1 MADNQMVKI
10 VFDFDLGNVPASA
23 KKLSQYL
30 KDNNLDLKFTKQS
43 VDNATASLNQF
54 STAQIKAGNAA
65 AAAGNSVKKSNMQWT
80 NLALVVQD
88 LPYGFRGIQNNLPA
102 LMGGIAGMA
111 GPLYLVGSA
120 VIALFTAWDAG
131 LFKVKDATNALK
143 DAQKEYNDTLKS
155 SMGSAGEE
163 IAKMNA
169 LVSIAGNHEITMQ
182 KRLSAVKK
190 LQDEYPS
197 YFGNLDKEKILNGDV
212 ATATDGVKTAII
224 ERAKATAVA
233 SKINKLA
240 AEKFAKDE
248 ELYQLALQKTARVQ
262 AAVNFVKQFPSSA
275 KHLKGLIDASVGG
288 IRDQENAIKSF
299 VDSIDKELN
308 RLQGIYTTAETGSIG
323 LENNKGGKKG
333 KTPEEVAKEKARL
346 AKIANEAETQAYI
359 NTLDERAQKEYKAGL
374 ELSDGLEKM
383 RAAGYTNSETYY
395 AAYRQNMLNIAKE
408 YDDKAAKEKERR
420 DKEASDAANKI
431 NDRDLQ
437 NSLTALK
444 IESDVAT
451 KIANAS
457 GKTTSTD
464 RIKILEDYKNKLYD
478 LASTGGY
485 TAEQFDKIADAL
497 INVDAAIA
505 GSKDKVKSFNVT
517 WTDTINGI
525 NSTINDFINNSLY
538 ALGESIGKVLA
549 GENVDAIDVFGT
561 LIADA
566 LQSLGKQ
573 LIAFGVAKLAAWESL
588 KNPTPAGA
596 ALAVAAGIAAV
607 AAGAA
612 LKSSLTNAKSTTSG
626 NTNSK
631 NSNMPRKFA
640 DGGIISGPT
649 YGLMGEYPGAKSNP
663 EVVAPLDKLKDMMGG
678 GGGGTFMLRGQDLL
692 LSVNR
697 AQKASNLKGQN
708 ISLA

>member
-1 MADNQMVKI
+1 MADNQIVKI
-10 VFDFDLGNVPASA
+10 DFQFDLGNVPASSKA
-23 KKLSQYL
+23 FSNYL
-30 KDNNLDLKFTKQS
+30 KSIGVDLKFTKASTDALATS
-43 VDNATASLNQF
+43 VGHLATEQTKA
-54 STAQIKAGNAA
+54 AQAGAA
-65 AAAGNSVKKSNMQWT
+65 AANSVKKSNMQYT
-80 NLALVVQD
+80 NLALVLQD

-102 LMGGIAGMA
+102 LIGGMA
-111 GPLYLVGSA
+111 GMTGAFYLAASAAIALYTAYDMGAFKSKEATQKAKERTEALQKEKDAIDSIYKSTASETVEVTSLIAVLKSETETRGRKLDALAQLKKISPEIFNSLVLEKNA
-120 VIALFTAWDAG
+120 VIG
-131 LFKVKDATNALK
+131 LDYAYENYIKNLGT
-143 DAQKEYNDTLKS
+143 
-155 SMGSAGEE
+155 
-163 IAKMNA
+163 I
-169 LVSIAGNHEITMQ
+169 I
-182 KRLSAVKK
+182 AVKTK
-190 LQDEYPS
+190 QAELE
-197 YFGNLDKEKILNGDV
+197 
-212 ATATDGVKTAII
+212 AII
-224 ERAKATAVA
+224 EKRLKAEGVTLSQEEKDIKATGEALNA
-233 SKINKLA
+233 NITAKQTDYEQRLKNTRAQIKESKSQREINKL
-240 AEKFAKDE
+240 K
-248 ELYQLALQKTARVQ
+248 
-262 AAVNFVKQFPSSA
+262 
-275 KHLKGLIDASVGG
+275 
-288 IRDQENAIKSF
+288 DQETKILLNLQQLSSGIKVQNADTK
-299 VDSIDKELN
+299 
-308 RLQGIYTTAETGSIG
+308 T
-323 LENNKGGKKG
+323 G
-333 KTPEEVAKEKARL
+333 KTPKELAEEKARL
-346 AKIANEAETQAYI
+346 MRIANDAETDAYI
-359 NTLDERAQKEYKAGL
+359 QTLDERAQKEYKVGL
-374 ELSDGLEKM
+374 ELANGLEKM

-395 AAYRQNMLNIAKE
+395 AGYRQNMLNIAKE
-408 YDDKAAKEKERR
+408 YDDKAAKEQERR
-420 DKEASDAANKI
+420 DKEAADAANKI
-431 NDRDLQ
+431 NDRNLQ
-437 NSLTALK
+437 NALTALK

-464 RIKILEDYKNKLYD
+464 RIKILDDYKSKLYE
-478 LASTGGY
+478 LASVGGY
-485 TAEQFDKIADAL
+485 TAEQFDKISDAL
-497 INVDAAIA
+497 VNVDAAIA

-517 WTDTINGI
+517 WIDTINGI

-573 LIAFGVAKLAAWESL
+573 LIAFGVAKLAAWEAL

-612 LKSSLTNAKSTTSG
+612 LKSSLTNAKSTESNFSRG
-626 NTNSK
+626 K

-663 EVVAPLDKLKDMMGG
+663 EVVAPLDKLKDMIGG

>member
-1 MADNQMVKI
+1 MADNQIVKI
-10 VFDFDLGNVPASA
+10 DFQFDLGNVPASSKA
-23 KKLSQYL
+23 FANYL
-30 KDNNLDLKFTKQS
+30 KGLGVDLKFTKASTDALAAS
-43 VDNATASLNQF
+43 VSHLATAQ
-54 STAQIKAGNAA
+54 TKAA
-65 AAAGNSVKKSNMQWT
+65 AVGALAANSVKKSNQQWT
-80 NLALVVQD
+80 NFALVIQD

-102 LMGGIAGMA
+102 LLGGVAGLA
-111 GPLYLVGSA
+111 GPIYFVGSA
-120 VIALFTAWDAG
+120 IIALFTAWDAG

-155 SMGSAGEE
+155 SMGTAGEE

-169 LVSIAGNHEITMQ
+169 LVSIAGNHEITMS

-262 AAVNFVKQFPSSA
+262 AAVNFVKQFPTSA

-308 RLQGIYTTAETGSIG
+308 RLQGIYTTAETGSID

-333 KTPEEVAKEKARL
+333 KTPEELAKEKARL
-346 AKIANEAETQAYI
+346 AEVANNAETQAFI
-359 NTLDERAQKEYKAGL
+359 DTLNERAQKEYKAGL
-374 ELSDGLEKM
+374 ELAIGLEKM
-383 RAAGYTNSETYY
+383 KAAGYTNSETYY
-395 AAYRQNMLNIAKE
+395 AAFRQNMLNIAKE
-408 YDDKAAKEKERR
+408 YDDKEAREQERKN
-420 DKEASDAANKI
+420 KEAAAADKVI
-431 NDRDLQ
+431 ADRNLQ
-437 NSLTALK
+437 NTLDALK
-444 IESDVAT
+444 IESDVAM

-457 GKTTSTD
+457 GKTTAAD
-464 RIKILEDYKNKLYD
+464 RIAILENYKNKLKE
-478 LASTGGY
+478 LAKVGGY
-485 TAEQFDKIADAL
+485 TSDQFDKIQDAL
-497 INVDAAIA
+497 IRVDGAID
-505 GSKDKVKSFNVT
+505 GSKDKIQSFNVS
-517 WTDTINGI
+517 WTETLNSINGI
-525 NSTINDFINNSLY
+525 ITKFVNESLY
-538 ALGESIGKVLA
+538 AFGDALGKTIAEDEVKLFDGLEKL
-549 GENVDAIDVFGT
+549 F
-561 LIADA
+561 ADA
-566 LQSLGKQ
+566 LDGLGKA
-573 LIAFGVAKLAAWESL
+573 LIAYGTSVFLALKLLEKPSKATALAAI
-588 KNPTPAGA
+588 G
-596 ALAVAAGIAAV
+596 AGIVAV
-607 AAGAA
+607 AAGAY
-612 LKSSLTNAKSTTSG
+612 LKAKL
-626 NTNSK
+626 NKK
-631 NSNMPRKFA
+631 NEVGGVKKFA

-649 YGLMGEYPGAKSNP
+649 MGLMGEYPGARSNP
-663 EVVAPLDKLKDMMGG
+663 EVVAPLDKLKDMIGG

-697 AQKASNLKGQN
+697 AQKASNIKGQT